1 MGTNISG
8 LGIANAIGFKPR
20 VDGGRRFLPPNIKSS
35 LVSVISTYGK
45 KNTDSDRDIL
55 KDLTGKGNDFKL
67 FNFSFSEASGYGE
80 YKTDFNKN
88 WALEMA
94 AITGNQIVTF
104 NRGDYKAGVF
114 FLKIPTSL
122 KVNIASFTVDVDFKS
137 SKEDAAPYY
146 YYWDTTG
153 KRNQIRLVKGKN
165 VLPINYASNSAEGST
180 GSGFHDSFCDTV
192 TIKQIPDFEG

>member
-67 FNFSFSEASGYGE
+67 FNFSFQKLVDTE
-80 YKTDFNKN
+80 
-88 WALEMA
+88 
-94 AITGNQIVTF
+94 
-104 NRGDYKAGVF
+104 
-114 FLKIPTSL
+114 
-122 KVNIASFTVDVDFKS
+122 NIKLIL
-137 SKEDAAPYY
+137 
-146 YYWDTTG
+146 
-153 KRNQIRLVKGKN
+153 IRIG
-165 VLPINYASNSAEGST
+165 
-180 GSGFHDSFCDTV
+180 H
-192 TIKQIPDFEG
+192 

>member
-67 FNFSFSEASGYGE
+67 FNFSFFRS
-80 YKTDFNKN
+80 
-88 WALEMA
+88 
-94 AITGNQIVTF
+94 
-104 NRGDYKAGVF
+104 
-114 FLKIPTSL
+114 
-122 KVNIASFTVDVDFKS
+122 
-137 SKEDAAPYY
+137 
-146 YYWDTTG
+146 
-153 KRNQIRLVKGKN
+153 
-165 VLPINYASNSAEGST
+165 
-180 GSGFHDSFCDTV
+180 
-192 TIKQIPDFEG
+192 